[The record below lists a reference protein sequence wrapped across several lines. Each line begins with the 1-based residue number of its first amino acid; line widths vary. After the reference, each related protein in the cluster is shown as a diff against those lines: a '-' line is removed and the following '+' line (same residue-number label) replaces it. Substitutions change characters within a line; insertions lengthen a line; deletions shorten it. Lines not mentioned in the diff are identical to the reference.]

1 MRRWAPAAGWSIEP
15 DADGLA
21 LTHSG
26 RRMTVR
32 MPPEVGREIVAAV
45 GGLSSARE
53 LTSRGGEEL
62 AKLDARGVLGLEVVR
77 EQHVLAR
84 HEPGARRVRHS
95 PPSPYVRPVR
105 ALPSAHMRFG
115 PDGPELAG
123 GNSADRVVLTSTW
136 AVEFAAR
143 LIARADVEVDSAPES
158 ELLDLLSRAGLLVT
172 GRNQHSEEWEF
183 HDSLFHGATRL
194 DTSFGL
200 YGAKIGTTHWEI
212 DNPVRRPMTAE
223 RIALGH
229 DDRSQEGMTLQEA
242 ISARSSLRD
251 HGGPPIGSAEISAVL
266 DASLRIR
273 RLERTVASERAWRSM
288 PTGGALSGLS
298 AVVIAAS
305 AHDLERGAYEYDAVS
320 HELAPASGP
329 APAIDRWLGL
339 AHRLTGI
346 PHTSIQAMV
355 LFVLDYARPARSYD
369 SIVYATALKE
379 VGAAL
384 QAMALVSTD
393 RGLSFCPMGGGFA
406 TTAGLG
412 EGIRTGAVI
421 GEAVLGRPKG
431 TERAGE

>member
-62 AKLDARGVLGLEVVR
+62 AKLDARGVLGVEVVR

-200 YGAKIGTTHWEI
+200 YGAKIGTTHWEV

-273 RLERTVASERAWRSM
+273 RLERTVASERAW
-288 PTGGALSGLS
+288 
-298 AVVIAAS
+298 
-305 AHDLERGAYEYDAVS
+305 
-320 HELAPASGP
+320 SGP

-384 QAMALVSTD
+384 QAMALVSAD